1 MASRPVASRPV
12 GNASGATAETGSSL
26 GAQALLPEPGPSPA
40 VAVCPTQVV
49 GPSPAV
55 VVCPTQVVGPSP
67 AVVGPSP
74 AVVGPSPAVA
84 VPSPAVAVCPTQEPG
99 PSPAVAVPSP
109 AVPGPSPAV
118 AVCPTQE
125 PGPSPAVAVPSPAA
139 TTGAVPPLAAAS
151 TAVEDP
157 SQVAVGFERTRPPG
171 PDLEGAEVPIP
182 AFRHDKACPG
192 RRRCRSAP

>member
-109 AVPGPSPAV
+109 A
-118 AVCPTQE
+118 
-125 PGPSPAVAVPSPAA
+125 A

>member
-55 VVCPTQVVGPSP
+55 V
-67 AVVGPSP
+67 
-74 AVVGPSPAVA
+74 GPSPAVA
-84 VPSPAVAVCPTQEPG
+84 V
-99 PSPAVAVPSP
+99 
-109 AVPGPSPAV
+109 PSPAV

>member
-55 VVCPTQVVGPSP
+55 VGPSPAVAVCPTQVVGPSP
-67 AVVGPSP
+67 AATTGAVPSP

-84 VPSPAVAVCPTQEPG
+84 V
-99 PSPAVAVPSP
+99 
-109 AVPGPSPAV
+109 PSPAV

>member
-49 GPSPAV
+49 GPSPAATTGAV
-55 VVCPTQVVGPSP
+55 PSP
-67 AVVGPSP
+67 AVVCPSP

-84 VPSPAVAVCPTQEPG
+84 VCPTQ
-99 PSPAVAVPSP
+99 VV
-109 AVPGPSPAV
+109 
-118 AVCPTQE
+118 
-125 PGPSPAVAVPSPAA
+125 GPSPAVAVPSPAA

>member
-12 GNASGATAETGSSL
+12 GNASGATAETGSIL

-40 VAVCPTQVV
+40 VAVCPTQVA
-49 GPSPAV
+49 GPSPAA
-55 VVCPTQVVGPSP
+55 TTG
-67 AVVGPSP
+67 
-74 AVVGPSPAVA
+74 A
-84 VPSPAVAVCPTQEPG
+84 VPSPAVAVCPTQ
-99 PSPAVAVPSP
+99 VV
-109 AVPGPSPAV
+109 
-118 AVCPTQE
+118 
-125 PGPSPAVAVPSPAA
+125 GPSPAVAVPSPAA

-151 TAVEDP
+151 TALKDP